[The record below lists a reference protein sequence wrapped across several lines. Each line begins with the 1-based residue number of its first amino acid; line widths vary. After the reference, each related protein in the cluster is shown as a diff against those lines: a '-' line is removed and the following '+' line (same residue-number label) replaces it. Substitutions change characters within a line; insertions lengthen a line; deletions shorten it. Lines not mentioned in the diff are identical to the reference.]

1 MTEQFYLI
9 LKYIHK
15 NQWVYKRSPFIL
27 IVVTFRDFNKLFIIK
42 KLLKISNIWIFDGEN
57 DIYIVDINMYV
68 FKIITRL
75 NCLWKR
81 KKNVL

>member
-42 KLLKISNIWIFDGEN
+42 IILKISNDNIWIFHGEN
-57 DIYIVDINMYV
+57 GIYIEIINMYV
-68 FKIITRL
+68 FKIINTAKL
-75 NCLWKR
+75 SLKT
-81 KKNVL
+81 